1 MHMCYKIFTPLGYG
15 VLLAKKTFRTK
26 IRGGL
31 GYGSIQNLGPPTYVF
46 LQPLKLAT
54 SNGALFKTLSKF
66 AVNAVQQIDS
76 AIISSLQR
84 MPWIAVFSA
93 GDETPSTSTMFWPMK
108 AMHSRPVQWPL
119 EKHGHLEW
127 LITLTARV
135 VSMSIWTWDGGV
147 IQRQT
152 SDVESQQGITRWRI
166 AVKAAVDKNT

>member
-1 MHMCYKIFTPLGYG
+1 VTLSQKN
-15 VLLAKKTFRTK
+15 A
-26 IRGGL
+26 
-31 GYGSIQNLGPPTYVF
+31 
-46 LQPLKLAT
+46 A
-54 SNGALFKTLSKF
+54 GALFKTLSKF

-93 GDETPSTSTMFWPMK
+93 GDETPSTSTMFWPTK
-108 AMHSRPVQWPL
+108 AMHSRPMQWPL

-127 LITLTARV
+127 LIMLTARV

-166 AVKAAVDKNT
+166 AVKAAVSLCNLQPVKFLKEWRYVFWLPCWEYQSSSSIEYWLQPTLQCPRHAR